1 MLEHLCGE
9 YRVTAHFPEGSE
21 RLTSSLGCV
30 LREWPF
36 PGGRRMSGP
45 RRVMAPVSLTARLKA
60 LDRLCRKIAEE
71 INGSADLVLVHNSMY
86 LAAPPLLRYLQP
98 PSAYYCYEF
107 PRHIYEPA
115 LIMRSRNRVQHLL
128 LSGLRKRERRMDRAA
143 ALSADLMLVL
153 SSWMAMRVRDI
164 YGVSAET
171 VRPGVDTE
179 RFFPDGS
186 VSREGFVLSVGALWP
201 FKGHETA
208 MESISAIPAGSR
220 PALRV
225 VADREYPGYSKRLL
239 SASRKLE
246 VRLEILRGITDDEL
260 IDLYR
265 RAGAVL
271 CCQMNE
277 PYGMVPLEAMACGC
291 PVVAV
296 DEGGFRDNI
305 RNGENG
311 LLVPRDPVDISRA
324 LLNVLDDRERAAA
337 LGARAREFATAER
350 TVRTGAERLSEV
362 LGKLLSKA

>member
-1 MLEHLCGE
+1 MLEHLC
-9 YRVTAHFPEGSE
+9 RVYDVTVHFPEGSE
-21 RLTSSLGCV
+21 MPSSPAGLT

-36 PGGRRMSGP
+36 PRGRRIRGL
-45 RRVMAPVSLTARLKA
+45 RRAMAPVSLKARLRELDA
-60 LDRLCRKIAEE
+60 LCGKMAEE

-86 LAAPPLLRYLQP
+86 VAAPPLLRYLQP

-128 LSGLRKRERRMDRAA
+128 LSGLRKMERRMDRASV
-143 ALSADLMLVL
+143 LSADLMLVL
-153 SSWMAMRVRDI
+153 SGWMAERVRDI
-164 YGVSAET
+164 YGVEAGI

-179 RFFPDGS
+179 RFFPDAS
-186 VSREGFVLSVGALWP
+186 VRRERFVLSVGALWP

-220 PALRV
+220 PSLRV
-225 VADREYPGYSKRLL
+225 VADREYPGYSERLL

-246 VRLEILRGITDDEL
+246 VRLEILRDIPDDQL
-260 IDLYR
+260 IVLYR
-265 RAGAVL
+265 SAGAVL

-296 DEGGFRDNI
+296 DEGGFRDNV
-305 RNGENG
+305 RGGENG
-311 LLVPRDPVDISRA
+311 LLVPRD
-324 LLNVLDDRERAAA
+324 RAAISGA
-337 LGARAREFATAER
+337 LRELLQDSCMAGALAARARDFVTSER
-350 TVRTGAERLSEV
+350 TVRSGAERLAAC
-362 LGKLLSKA
+362 LDGLLSEA